1 MRLSGQYDKYYPDC
15 EIFFANTSEKPSN
28 LNIIFYDEKGA
39 IAHKTEK
46 MTVSSHGTLVVYMS
60 KISELK
66 SNTKG
71 LFLIQCEPGIRGEY
85 RHRNDNKVI
94 RGIIPLT
101 EPKTPFLAEGHTIF
115 ISYTM
120 RKENDDLYNLISR
133 FVKSLGFKILSASE
147 SGKPDIPPGIQIRD
161 MIKLSDSLV
170 ALLTKDDEITSQG
183 KKIFRPSPNV
193 IDEIGQASD
202 KTVIMLVESDTEI
215 PSNLETRATYVSFTK
230 GNTGKLLVDLA
241 ETLRKESML

>member
-1 MRLSGQYDKYYPDC
+1 MRLSGQYDTYYPDC
-15 EIFFANTSEKPSN
+15 EIFFANTSEKPSD
-28 LNIIFYDEKGA
+28 LEITFYDEKGG
-39 IAHKTEK
+39 ITHKNEK
-46 MTVSSHGTLVVYMS
+46 MTIPTHGTLVLYLS
-60 KISELK
+60 KIKELK
-66 SNTKG
+66 PNTKG

-85 RHRNDNKVI
+85 RHRNDQKVI

-120 RKENDDLYNLISR
+120 RKKNEEFYNLISR
-133 FVKSLGFKILSASE
+133 FVKALGFKVLSASE
-147 SGKPDIPPGIQIRD
+147 SGKPDLPPGIQIRD

-170 ALLTKDDEITSQG
+170 ALLTKDDEITSEG

-202 KTVIMLVESDTEI
+202 KTVIMLVETDTEI
-215 PSNLETRATYVSFTK
+215 PSNLETRATYVSFTRE
-230 GNTGKLLVDLA
+230 NTGILLADLS
-241 ETLRKESML
+241 ETFRKEGML